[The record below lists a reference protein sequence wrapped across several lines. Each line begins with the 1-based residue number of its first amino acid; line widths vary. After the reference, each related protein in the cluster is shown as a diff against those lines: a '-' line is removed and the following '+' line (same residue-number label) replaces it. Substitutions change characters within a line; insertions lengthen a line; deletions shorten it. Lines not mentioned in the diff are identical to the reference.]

1 MIKSNLTG
9 KGGGGEGSI
18 DSSKSQAAVD
28 TTATDN
34 VIGGIHKSMANLGKL
49 Y

>member
-1 MIKSNLTG
+1 MIKSNLSG
-9 KGGGGEGSI
+9 KGGDGEGSI
-18 DSSKSQAAVD
+18 DSSRSQAAVD

-34 VIGGIHKSMANLGKL
+34 VIGGIHKSMANLGSI